1 MSKRPDPFAIDLT
14 PELII
19 RAYAAGIFPMAED
32 AESPDLFWVSPEK
45 RGVLPLNGFHV
56 SKSLRKT
63 LKRHPFSV
71 RVDTDF
77 AAIIEGCATE
87 GEDRESTWI
96 NPEIRRLY
104 GELYR
109 RGFVH
114 TVEVWDGTRL
124 VGGLYG
130 LSLGAA
136 FFGESMFHRVT
147 DASKI
152 ALAHLVER
160 LNAGGYRLLDTQF
173 VTEHLRSLGGIEIP
187 RAVYEVQ
194 LADALKQK
202 GDYFAYD
209 RTADRSQTP
218 DGRVTR
224 PGA

>member
-1 MSKRPDPFAIDLT
+1 MGLKFGLTARILPPMTKRPDPFAIELT

-45 RGVLPLNGFHV
+45 RGVIPLDGFHI

-63 LKRHPFSV
+63 MKTREFSV
-71 RVDTDF
+71 KVDSDF
-77 AAIIEGCATE
+77 DSIIEGCATE
-87 GEDRESTWI
+87 GEDRDSTWI

-104 GELYR
+104 GELFR

-114 TVEVWDGTRL
+114 TVEVWADDEL

-173 VTEHLRSLGGIEIP
+173 VTPHLASLGGIEIP
-187 RAVYEVQ
+187 REVYEVQ
-194 LADALKQK
+194 LAEALAHK
-202 GDYFAYD
+202 GDFFAID
-209 RTADRSQTP
+209 RQ
-218 DGRVTR
+218 G
-224 PGA
+224 

>member
-1 MSKRPDPFAIDLT
+1 MTKRPDPFAIELT
-14 PELII
+14 PELIV

-45 RGVLPLNGFHV
+45 RGVIPLDGFHI

-63 LKRHPFSV
+63 MKTRDFSV
-71 RVDTDF
+71 KVDSDF
-77 AAIIEGCATE
+77 EAIIEGCATE
-87 GEDRESTWI
+87 GEDRDSTWI

-104 GELYR
+104 AELFR
-109 RGFVH
+109 RGYVH
-114 TVEVWDGTRL
+114 TVEVWADGEL

-173 VTEHLRSLGGIEIP
+173 VTPHLASLGGIEIP
-187 RAVYEVQ
+187 REVYEVQ
-194 LADALKQK
+194 LADAMAHKA
-202 GDYFAYD
+202 DFFAL
-209 RTADRSQTP
+209 
-218 DGRVTR
+218 GR
-224 PGA
+224 PA